1 MVRSPGSILQ
11 RRIAVRISEVARAA
25 QVGVETVRF
34 YERRGLITQPVRPA
48 DGGLR
53 SYPEQVA
60 VQIRFIRQAQE
71 LGFSLGEIEDLLSL
85 KSEPDT
91 DCSEIRRCALD
102 KREDV
107 DLKIK
112 RLRRLRGT
120 LTKLIDA
127 CPGEGALDSCSII
140 DAMGPPEHT
149 DSKPN
154 GTNGKRRNGK
164 S

>member
-1 MVRSPGSILQ
+1 
-11 RRIAVRISEVARAA
+11 VRISEVARAA
-25 QVGVETVRF
+25 DVGVETVRF
-34 YERRGLITQPVRPA
+34 YERRGLIRQPIKPA
-48 DGGLR
+48 NGGFR
-53 SYPEQVA
+53 SYPESVMM
-60 VQIRFIRQAQE
+60 QIRFIRQAQE

-91 DCSEIRRCALD
+91 DCSDIRQRALS

-112 RLRRLRGT
+112 RLRQIRNT

-127 CPGEGALDSCSII
+127 CPGKGALEFCSILS
-140 DAMGPPEHT
+140 AMEPPEHT
-149 DSKPN
+149 DSKPE
-154 GTNGKRRNGK
+154 GTKRKRRNGR

>member
-1 MVRSPGSILQ
+1 M
-11 RRIAVRISEVARAA
+11 RISEVASCAG
-25 QVGVETVRF
+25 VGVETVRF
-34 YERRGLITQPVRPA
+34 YERKGLIQQPVKPA
-48 DGGLR
+48 VGGFR

-71 LGFSLGEIEDLLSL
+71 LGFSLSEIEDLLSL

-91 DCSEIRRCALD
+91 DCSDIRRRALA

-107 DLKIK
+107 NIK
-112 RLRRLRGT
+112 LRRLRRIRKT

-127 CPGEGALDSCSII
+127 CPGKGALEFCSII
-140 DAMGPPEHT
+140 DAMTPRPHASP
-149 DSKPN
+149 DPN
-154 GTNGKRRNGK
+154 PTNGKRRNGG

>member
-1 MVRSPGSILQ
+1 
-11 RRIAVRISEVARAA
+11 VRISEVARVAD
-25 QVGVETVRF
+25 VGVETVRF
-34 YERRGLITQPVRPA
+34 YERRGLIRQPIKPA
-48 DGGLR
+48 NGGYR
-53 SYPEQVA
+53 SYPESVMM
-60 VQIRFIRQAQE
+60 QIRFIRQAQE

-91 DCSEIRRCALD
+91 DCSDIRQRALS

-112 RLRRLRGT
+112 RLRQIRNT

-127 CPGEGALDSCSII
+127 CPGKGALEFCSILS
-140 DAMGPPEHT
+140 AMEPPEHT
-149 DSKPN
+149 DYKPE
-154 GTNGKRRNGK
+154 GTKRKRRNGR